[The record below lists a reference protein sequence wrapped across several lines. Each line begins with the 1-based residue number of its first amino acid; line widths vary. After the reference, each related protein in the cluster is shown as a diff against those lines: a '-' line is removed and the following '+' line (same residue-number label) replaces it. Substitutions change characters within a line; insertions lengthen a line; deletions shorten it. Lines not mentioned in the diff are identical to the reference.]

1 MTAQDASSCGHIPIG
16 KRIRVIDIH
25 AHFPTSTRETTYP
38 PCERRFARPLSKE
51 KLALV
56 EARSLAA
63 MRRRWDAWG
72 FPPPCETPPRSDGEA
87 AQLWAREAAEH
98 GLEKVVFVTGG
109 GNDNLAR
116 AIAGHRDRFTGFA
129 HHSPFA
135 PGAADE
141 LRRAVKE
148 LGFRGYKVLA
158 PLLDR
163 PLGDE
168 TAYPVWEVAE
178 DLGIP
183 VLVHFGLTGGGGSIA
198 SNMNT
203 NPLVLEDIAKA
214 FPTVDFIVPH
224 FGAGYMQETL
234 RLCWACPNVSVD
246 TSGSNQWM
254 QWMPFEVTL
263 ASVLRRFLETV
274 GPERIIFGTDSS
286 FLPRGFIEAYA
297 DELYRTLALLSVPRD
312 AVEKIFAGNAARL
325 LGLAGG
331 CPGHVSKQLCENR
344 PRRNA
349 T

>member
-1 MTAQDASSCGHIPIG
+1 MTAQDASSLGRIPVG
-16 KRIRVIDIH
+16 KRIRVIDFH
-25 AHFPTSTRETTYP
+25 VHFPTSARETTYP
-38 PCERRFARPLSKE
+38 TSERHFTRPLSRE
-51 KLALV
+51 KLAV
-56 EARSLAA
+56 IVARSQAA
-63 MRRRWDAWG
+63 IRRRWDAWG
-72 FPPPCETPPRSDGEA
+72 FPPPEDASQGPVAPRPDRPDEETAD
-87 AQLWAREAAEH
+87 LWAEEVTRH
-98 GLEKVVFVTGG
+98 GLNKVVFVTGG

-116 AIAGHRDRFTGFA
+116 AIAGHRDSFIGFA

-168 TAYPVWEVAE
+168 EAYPVWEAAE
-178 DLGIP
+178 ELGIP
-183 VLVHFGLTGGGGSIA
+183 VLIHFGLTGGGGAIA
-198 SNMNT
+198 SNTNT

-254 QWMPFEVTL
+254 QWMPYEVTL
-263 ASVLRRFLETV
+263 ASVLRRFLETI

-286 FLPRGFIEAYA
+286 CLPRGFIEAYA

-312 AVEKIFAGNAARL
+312 TVEKIFAGNAARL
-325 LGLAGG
+325 LKLAEEYPGLNHG
-331 CPGHVSKQLCENR
+331 
-344 PRRNA
+344 
-349 T
+349 